1 MFKHEFL
8 YTAYADDTTFSLK
21 DRNSIIELMN
31 ELNIFSNISG
41 LKPNKTKCE
50 IAAIGVLNGVQ
61 VALCGMKCANL
72 NNETVKILGVHF
84 SYNKNIEQDKN
95 FSEHILKIES
105 ILKLW
110 RMRQLTLEGRITVF
124 KSLAISKIVHPLFI
138 SKLHNNTID
147 LMYKIQRNFIC
158 QGKKA
163 KIKHSTL
170 CNGYENGG
178 LKNADLR
185 NKITSIQ
192 CSWVKRLCE
201 DDFHDWKVIPLFL
214 IGKHLDKNFKFH
226 NNIDLSKDILSKF
239 PSFLSKYFYKVDK

>member
-1 MFKHEFL
+1 MFKHEFF
-8 YTAYADDTTFSLK
+8 YTAYADDTTFFLK

-84 SYNKNIEQDKN
+84 SYNKNLEQDKY
-95 FSEHILKIES
+95 FSKHILKIES

-124 KSLAISKIVHPLFI
+124 KSRAISKVVHLLLI
-138 SKLHNNTID
+138 TKLHSNTID
-147 LMYKIQRNFIC
+147 LMNKIQRNFIC

-178 LKNADLR
+178 LKNVDLR

-192 CSWVKRLCE
+192 CSWVKRLFE
-201 DDFHDWKVIPLFL
+201 DDFHDWKVIPLSL
-214 IGKHLDKNFKFH
+214 IGKHLGKNFKFH
-226 NNIDLSKDILSKF
+226 NNIDLSKAILSKF
-239 PSFLSKYFYKVDK
+239 PSFYQNIFIK